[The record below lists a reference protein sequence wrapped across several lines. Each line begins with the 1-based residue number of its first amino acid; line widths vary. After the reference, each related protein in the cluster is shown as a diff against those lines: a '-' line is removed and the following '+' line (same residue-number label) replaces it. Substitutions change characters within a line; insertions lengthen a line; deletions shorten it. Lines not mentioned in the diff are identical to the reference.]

1 MRARRRL
8 GFRAAPRRVAG
19 IDGVARAA
27 APDPETPMPHVNE
40 PVRWLLAVVAS
51 AALLPACS
59 SQRGGE
65 PPAQTTQ
72 RESVKP
78 GINDNFLDPDLD
90 IDEYVQRF
98 EVESRDIVAARI
110 GILEATGLEPGM
122 DVVDIGAG
130 TGLFLEPFADAVG
143 PEGTVYAIDI
153 AEPFVEHLAER
164 ARDGG
169 LTQVRAQLCSEDSI
183 DLPTASVDKAFV
195 CDVYHHFEY
204 PDATLA
210 SIYDAVRP
218 GGELIVIDFERIPGV
233 TNAWLMQHVRAGK
246 EVFTA
251 EIEGAGFELVE
262 EVEIEKL
269 GGNYFL
275 RFRRP

>member
-1 MRARRRL
+1 MSSINERA
-8 GFRAAPRRVAG
+8 
-19 IDGVARAA
+19 
-27 APDPETPMPHVNE
+27 
-40 PVRWLLAVVAS
+40 RWLLVVVAS
-51 AALLPACS
+51 IALLPACS

-65 PPAQTTQ
+65 PPAEATQ
-72 RESVKP
+72 RQSVKP

-90 IDEYVQRF
+90 IDMYVERF

-110 GILEATGLEPGM
+110 EILEATGLEPGM

-130 TGLFLEPFADAVG
+130 TGLFMEPFADAVG

-164 ARDGG
+164 AEAGG

-183 DLPTASVDKAFV
+183 DLPPASVDKAFV

-204 PDATLA
+204 PEATLA
-210 SIYDAVRP
+210 SIYDALRP

-233 TNAWLMQHVRAGK
+233 SSAWLMQHVRAGK

-262 EVEIEKL
+262 EVEIDKL
-269 GGNYFL
+269 GENYFL